1 MTSYIEQIVEGFGD
15 LSAIMQAGLAEVR
28 AKDQVHHPSVIYC

>member
-1 MTSYIEQIVEGFGD
+1 MTSYIEQIVEGFGN

-28 AKDQVHHPSVIYC
+28 SKDEVRQ